1 MNLEIKLSKD
11 MEDLFKTEPY
21 EGESK
26 VLSLG
31 EAIERYVH
39 PKMVLHISNNKTSFS
54 ALTEICRK
62 FRDQKPQFEII
73 CLGSALQIQMIV
85 AANLVK
91 KLIVSYMGNVF
102 PSPAPSRVFQ
112 RAIDKGMEV
121 EQWSMLSIVLR
132 LLAGA
137 MDIEFIPTKSMI
149 NSTMEKELKDDFLVI
164 EDPFGSGEKV
174 GLMKAVKPD
183 LTIMHAWCADPNG
196 NTIVGLPMSEK
207 AYGAHASRNGV
218 IVTVEKIVST
228 DFIRENAPMVDIPGH
243 IVNAVCE
250 TPFGAHPFSFYAP
263 DGSSYYQDIP
273 FNIEFN
279 KVSKKEETTQ
289 QWIKEWVY
297 DVGDY
302 QGYLNKLGFE
312 RLMIL
317 KGRGRPDSWKRL
329 LPHTLKNM
337 PKLDNITDEERAIVE
352 ASRELIKTIKKN
364 GYRILVAGMGMA
376 NLAAWLAVYNLRAEN
391 IQVDLLVEWGMFGY
405 LPKPTDPFIFTMA
418 NIPTCKMITDLVGSI
433 GINVNYPKSMA
444 ILSAGQVDRYDNINS
459 TRTNEMMLIGSGGAN
474 DIVTR
479 TQETMI
485 VTAQDKM
492 RLVDKVPYI
501 TCPGAKISKIITSH
515 AVFEKENGT
524 MHLKKYYPQQGVS
537 EKEIIQKIESNTGW
551 RIEVSERLEKI
562 ELPTKQEL
570 LILRIFDP
578 ERYFLGSL

>member
-1 MNLEIKLSKD
+1 M
-11 MEDLFKTEPY
+11 
-21 EGESK
+21 
-26 VLSLG
+26 
-31 EAIERYVH
+31 
-39 PKMVLHISNNKTSFS
+39 
-54 ALTEICRK
+54 
-62 FRDQKPQFEII
+62 
-73 CLGSALQIQMIV
+73 QIQMLC

-91 KLIVSYMGNVF
+91 KLIVSFMGNVF

-112 RAIDKGMEV
+112 RAIDKGMGV
-121 EQWSMLSIVLR
+121 EHWSMLSIVLK

-137 MDIEFIPTKSMI
+137 MNVEFIPTKSLI
-149 NSTMEKELKDDFLVI
+149 GSTMEKELKDDFLVI
-164 EDPFGSGEKV
+164 EDPFGSGQKV

-207 AYGAHASRNGV
+207 AYGAYASRNGV

-228 DFIRENAPMVDIPGH
+228 DFIRENASMVDIPGH

-250 TPFGAHPFSFYAP
+250 TPFGAHPFSFYGP

-279 KVSKKEETTQ
+279 EASKKEETMQ
-289 QWIKEWVY
+289 KWIKEWVY
-297 DVGDY
+297 DVKDY

-317 KGRGRPDSWKRL
+317 KGRGRPESWKRL
-329 LPHTLKNM
+329 LPHTLRNM
-337 PKLDNITDEERAIVE
+337 PKLDNFTEEERAIVT
-352 ASRELIKTIKKN
+352 ASRELIKTLKKK
-364 GYRILVAGMGMA
+364 GYQLLVAGIGMS

-418 NIPTCKMITDLVGSI
+418 NIPTSKMITDLVGSI

-444 ILSAGQVDRYDNINS
+444 MLSAGQVDKYGNINS
-459 TRTNEMMLIGSGGAN
+459 TRTNGMMLVGSGGAN

-479 TQETMI
+479 VKETMI
-485 VTAQDKM
+485 VTTQNKA

-501 TCPGAKISKIITSH
+501 TCPGEKISKIITSH

-524 MHLKKYYPQQGVS
+524 MVLKKYYPQKGFS
-537 EKEIIQKIESNTGW
+537 ESETIQKIEETTGW
-551 RIEVSERLEKI
+551 KVELADRLEKI
-562 ELPTKQEL
+562 EPPTKQEL
-570 LILRIFDP
+570 TLLRIFDP
-578 ERYFLGSL
+578 ERFFLGSL

>member
-1 MNLEIKLSKD
+1 
-11 MEDLFKTEPY
+11 
-21 EGESK
+21 
-26 VLSLG
+26 
-31 EAIERYVH
+31 
-39 PKMVLHISNNKTSFS
+39 MVLHVSNNKTSFS

-62 FRDQKPQFEII
+62 FRDQNPQFEII
-73 CLGSALQIQMIV
+73 CLGSALQIQVLV

-121 EQWSMLSIVLR
+121 EHWSMLSIVLR

-137 MDIEFIPTKSMI
+137 MNVEFIPTKSLI
-149 NSTMEKELKDDFLVI
+149 NSSMEKELKDDFLVI
-164 EDPFGSGEKV
+164 DDPFGSEGKV
-174 GLMKAVKPD
+174 GLMKAVKPE

-207 AYGAHASRNGV
+207 AYGAYASRNGV

-228 DFIRENAPMVDIPGH
+228 DFIRKNAPMVDISGH
-243 IVNAVCE
+243 IVKAVCE

-279 KVSKKEETTQ
+279 KASKKEETTQ
-289 QWIKEWVY
+289 HWMKEWVY

-317 KGRGRPDSWKRL
+317 KGRGRPDSWKVL

-337 PKLDNITDEERAIVE
+337 PKFDNFTEEERAIVE
-352 ASRELIKTIKKN
+352 ASKELIKKVKKN
-364 GYRILVAGMGMA
+364 RYRILVAGMGMA
-376 NLAAWLAVYNLRAEN
+376 NLAAWLAVYNLRAEG

-405 LPKPTDPFIFTMA
+405 LPKPTDPFIFTMS

-433 GINVNYPKSMA
+433 GININYPKSMA
-444 ILSAGQVDRYDNINS
+444 ILSAGQVDKYGNINS
-459 TRTNEMMLIGSGGAN
+459 TRTNGMMLVGSGGAN
-474 DIVTR
+474 DIVAR
-479 TQETMI
+479 TNETMI
-485 VTAQDKM
+485 VMVQNKA

-501 TCPGAKISKIITSH
+501 TCPGEKISKIITSH
-515 AVFEKENGT
+515 AVFEKDKGT
-524 MHLKKYYPQQGVS
+524 MILKKYYPQQGLS
-537 EKEIIQKIESNTGW
+537 ESETIQQIEENTGW
-551 RIEVSERLEKI
+551 KI
-562 ELPTKQEL
+562 ELADHLKKIEPPTKKEL
-570 LILRIFDP
+570 SLLRIFDP
-578 ERYFLGSL
+578 ERYFLGSLKNP